1 MTIEFSC
8 PACAQQIRTPDTTA
22 GKRGK
27 CPSCAAIVRIPA
39 AGDASTTPVAKAPA
53 VKPTAPPTANEVAET
68 GPIEFFC
75 SLCGQLVRTPRA
87 AAGKKGK
94 CPHCQGVMQIP
105 LKSRAAKAT
114 LQTTPQSAT
123 SSNAH
128 VGLTPRRSPTSQ
140 PKPAEDLGLAPLDD
154 LDGLA
159 PLPEAKPE
167 PKPQSRPAA
176 RSKPAPKTDDDDGR
190 ELRLQSN
197 VPLAPLT
204 PLDSG
209 SGNAMSGLAPLNNDL
224 FGGTDPLATANAGL
238 AGGDLFGG
246 APLGGDPFGG
256 SNNAFGS
263 PAATSLAPAT
273 YSSPSHAPANVP
285 GKPDSI
291 FIVLPAIFQ
300 LLAILPFF
308 LGNGFMVVST
318 AILLLFA
325 MLSPTNN
332 PDAAAKGIGLI
343 LAYEAVQIIG
353 LAAQFWIVL
362 GSVQMMLLR
371 KYDNATSAAWLSCF
385 PCIGFLGFP
394 FGIWS
399 LIVLQTPK
407 FQRMFRD

>member
-1 MTIEFSC
+1 
-8 PACAQQIRTPDTTA
+8 
-22 GKRGK
+22 
-27 CPSCAAIVRIPA
+27 
-39 AGDASTTPVAKAPA
+39 
-53 VKPTAPPTANEVAET
+53 
-68 GPIEFFC
+68 
-75 SLCGQLVRTPRA
+75 
-87 AAGKKGK
+87 
-94 CPHCQGVMQIP
+94 MQIP
-105 LKSRAAKAT
+105 LKSRAAKSPASSS
-114 LQTTPQSAT
+114 QAAT

-140 PKPAEDLGLAPLDD
+140 RNPTEDLGLAPLDD
-154 LDGLA
+154 LA

-176 RSKPAPKTDDDDGR
+176 RSKPVPKTDDEDGR

-204 PLDSG
+204 PLDSSG
-209 SGNAMSGLAPLNNDL
+209 SGHAMAGLAPLNNDL

-256 SNNAFGS
+256 SNNAFSS
-263 PAATSLAPAT
+263 PAATSLAPAP
-273 YSSPSHAPANVP
+273 YSSPNYAPANDS

-343 LAYEAVQIIG
+343 LAYELVQIIG

-385 PCIGFLGFP
+385 PCIGFLGVP